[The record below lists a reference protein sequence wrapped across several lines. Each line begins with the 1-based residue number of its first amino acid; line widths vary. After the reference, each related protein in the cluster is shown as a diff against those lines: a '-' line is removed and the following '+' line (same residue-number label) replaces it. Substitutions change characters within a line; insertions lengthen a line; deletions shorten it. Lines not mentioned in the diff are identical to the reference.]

1 MSYQNK
7 KVLIFNSDDFG
18 HSHPFNM
25 GVYKGI
31 KSGVIKTSC
40 VLSNMEGYCEAKE
53 LAYDLGKIKFGIH
66 INLVE
71 GKSLTENKLLVDSKN
86 YFNNGYIDLLKKSF
100 DKNFLNAAEFEM
112 RAQIEK
118 TLGDFKINHINS
130 HVHTHSIPNLFNLV
144 IKLAKEYKIPY
155 IRTQFEKPYFVKS
168 IKKHLTCKYPV
179 NLIKLA
185 LLDSL
190 SLRNKK
196 LIGDNFLTND
206 YMLGVT
212 YTGFMD
218 KNTILEGLKVIDKGV
233 VEVLIHPAYYEKEI
247 LKPDNYREFLI
258 TQDDNIIN
266 EIKNLGFI
274 ITDCSL
280 KEE

>member
-40 VLSNMEGYCEAKE
+40 VLSNMEGYSEAKE

-206 YMLGVT
+206 YMLGVI

>member
-18 HSHPFNM
+18 HSRPFNM

-40 VLSNMEGYCEAKE
+40 VLSNMEGYSEAKE
-53 LAYDLGKIKFGIH
+53 LSYDLGKIKFGIH

>member
-40 VLSNMEGYCEAKE
+40 VLSNMEGYSEAKE
-53 LAYDLGKIKFGIH
+53 LANDLGKIKFGIH

>member
-40 VLSNMEGYCEAKE
+40 VLSNMEGYSEAKE

-196 LIGDNFLTND
+196 LIGDIFLTND

>member
-40 VLSNMEGYCEAKE
+40 VLSNMEGYSEAKE

-71 GKSLTENKLLVDSKN
+71 GKSLTKNKLLIDSKN

>member
-40 VLSNMEGYCEAKE
+40 VLSNMEGYSEAKE
-53 LAYDLGKIKFGIH
+53 LAYDLGNIKFGIH
-66 INLVE
+66 ITLVE

-130 HVHTHSIPNLFNLV
+130 HVHTHSIPNLFNLI

>member
-1 MSYQNK
+1 M
-7 KVLIFNSDDFG
+7 
-18 HSHPFNM
+18 
-25 GVYKGI
+25 
-31 KSGVIKTSC
+31 
-40 VLSNMEGYCEAKE
+40 
-53 LAYDLGKIKFGIH
+53 
-66 INLVE
+66 
-71 GKSLTENKLLVDSKN
+71 
-86 YFNNGYIDLLKKSF
+86 
-100 DKNFLNAAEFEM
+100 
-112 RAQIEK
+112 
-118 TLGDFKINHINS
+118 
-130 HVHTHSIPNLFNLV
+130 
-144 IKLAKEYKIPY
+144 
-155 IRTQFEKPYFVKS
+155 
-168 IKKHLTCKYPV
+168 
-179 NLIKLA
+179 IKLA

>member
-40 VLSNMEGYCEAKE
+40 VLSNMEGYSEAKE

-206 YMLGVT
+206 YMLGVA

>member
-1 MSYQNK
+1 M
-7 KVLIFNSDDFG
+7 
-18 HSHPFNM
+18 
-25 GVYKGI
+25 
-31 KSGVIKTSC
+31 
-40 VLSNMEGYCEAKE
+40 
-53 LAYDLGKIKFGIH
+53 
-66 INLVE
+66 
-71 GKSLTENKLLVDSKN
+71 LVDSKN

-130 HVHTHSIPNLFNLV
+130 HVHTHSIPNLFSLV

>member
-40 VLSNMEGYCEAKE
+40 VLSNMEGYSEAKE

-86 YFNNGYIDLLKKSF
+86 YFNNEYIDLLKKSF

>member
-71 GKSLTENKLLVDSKN
+71 GKSLTENKLLIDSKN

-130 HVHTHSIPNLFNLV
+130 HVHTHSIPNLFNLI